1 MCEVYNKMSY
11 GLVRQVGPW
20 PLTAADLRKVM
31 APPDPDPIDFQ
42 SIRPNVVRDGY
53 EFSQRSA
60 IADRTVMMPMEIDPR
75 ISLPGRRVSMNR
87 ALGSKRQPLEGQG
100 ALKAL
105 SGSSGLAL
113 KVDPE
118 TGRIVDDQFLQ
129 EKSRNEKA
137 VKEAYDKKVK
147 EMIDEY
153 NKPGEKRKLTGAE
166 MGGQVLQ
173 GVGDVLPY
181 MIPFVGPFAGMAAN
195 AAYNYAA
202 PYIFGNTQ

>member
-1 MCEVYNKMSY
+1 MYEVYNKMSY

-20 PLTAADLRKVM
+20 PLTASDMRKVM
-31 APPDPDPIDFQ
+31 APPPSDPTDFQ
-42 SIRPNVVRDGY
+42 VMHPNVVRDGY
-53 EFSQRSA
+53 EFQPRSV
-60 IADRTVMMPMEIDPR
+60 IADRTVMLPMEIDPR
-75 ISLPGRRVSMNR
+75 ISLPGRRVSINR
-87 ALGSKRQPLEGQG
+87 ALGNKRQPLEGQG
-100 ALKAL
+100 AVKAL
-105 SGSSGLAL
+105 SGSSGLSL

-118 TGRIVDDQFLQ
+118 TGRVVDDQFLQ
-129 EKSRNEKA
+129 QKA
-137 VKEAYDKKVK
+137 KNQKDVKDQYDKKVK

-153 NKPGEKRKLTGAE
+153 NKPVAKRKLTGAE

-202 PYIFGNTQ
+202 PYIFGNQ

>member
-20 PLTAADLRKVM
+20 PLTASDLRKVM